1 MPSGCVGRRISHTS
15 KDPARLFYYLSA
27 TQHSVAIGEIFARTA
42 LWKHSIQLFHLNYY
56 SFFFLKCLCDP
67 SEWQYERSA
76 VLHVLHFH
84 ETFDVILF
92 SEFSFS
98 SLHKLS
104 SQRQINMARR
114 QVSKPTGNVHNQM
127 FLAKLLFSLHSPGG
141 FLCTNSWHFPKND
154 ICKIRPCECE
164 CFKWTRPE
172 ESDRK
177 RRPHKK
183 TDGLGY
189 AISLTTGQ
197 QKSSHALDKGA

>member
-104 SQRQINMARR
+104 SQQQINMARR

>member
-104 SQRQINMARR
+104 SQQQINMARR

-164 CFKWTRPE
+164 RFKWTRPE

>member
-56 SFFFLKCLCDP
+56 SFFFKVSVWSVRMTVRTLSRPPCVAFSRDFWCDFVFRVQLFIPPQIIFTTTDKHGETTGFKTNGKCP
-67 SEWQYERSA
+67 QSNVFSQ
-76 VLHVLHFH
+76 
-84 ETFDVILF
+84 TFIF
-92 SEFSFS
+92 SP
-98 SLHKLS
+98 LS
-104 SQRQINMARR
+104 
-114 QVSKPTGNVHNQM
+114 
-127 FLAKLLFSLHSPGG
+127 GG

>member
-56 SFFFLKCLCDP
+56 SFFLKCLCDP

-104 SQRQINMARR
+104 SQQQINMARR

-141 FLCTNSWHFPKND
+141 FCAQTLDIFQKMTSVRFDRVSVSVSNEHVRKNLTENED
-154 ICKIRPCECE
+154 H
-164 CFKWTRPE
+164 TRRQMA
-172 ESDRK
+172 S
-177 RRPHKK
+177 
-183 TDGLGY
+183 
-189 AISLTTGQ
+189 AMQS
-197 QKSSHALDKGA
+197 A

>member
-15 KDPARLFYYLSA
+15 KDPVRLFYYLSA

-56 SFFFLKCLCDP
+56 SFFLKCLCDP

-164 CFKWTRPE
+164 RFKWTRPE